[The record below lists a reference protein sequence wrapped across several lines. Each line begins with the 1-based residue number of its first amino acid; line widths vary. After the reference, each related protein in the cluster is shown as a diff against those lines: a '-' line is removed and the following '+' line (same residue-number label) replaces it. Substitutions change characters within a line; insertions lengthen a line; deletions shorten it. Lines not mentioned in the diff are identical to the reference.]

1 MTPALH
7 ALLHAENPTSAPTY
21 RPLQFRLSVAGDRR
35 ALEELLRSQPGIRVS
50 DTLLTQLRDLI
61 RSRHPSRKIAPLD
74 LDSLAREHLRSTP
87 AEEYGLWFYYP
98 WSMYLVHLL
107 GESEFVELRTNRNRY
122 KINLEEQAELA
133 RKRIGVVGLSVGQ
146 SVALTL
152 ALERSFGELRL
163 ADFDTLDL
171 SNLNRIRAGVHN
183 LNLPKV
189 YITAR
194 EIAEIDPYLSVTCFA
209 DGVSE
214 ANCDAFL
221 VENSP
226 LDVLVEECD
235 SVDIKILL
243 RQRARMHRIPVVMD
257 TSDRGMI
264 DVERFD
270 QEPERAIFHGRVGDI
285 GPSSLRGLTNEQ
297 KIPYILQILGV
308 DTLSARLRA
317 SLIEV
322 EQSIS
327 TWPQLA
333 SAVAHGGAGAADV
346 VRRICLGDSVASGR
360 YYVDL
365 DALIPSA
372 RASRSESVEK
382 ETLASR
388 PLAIQ
393 LKDMRS
399 AIRALPRTKAGEG
412 FVLTPD
418 MARRL
423 VSDAVQAPS
432 GGNCQPW
439 KWLSDKD
446 QLFLFHDRSR
456 AYTPFDPD
464 CLGGLVGLGAAA
476 ENLILSAH
484 ASGLQVV
491 SDVFP
496 SKGTPE
502 LVARFRFS
510 RNSHAL
516 AERSWRDELHSMVGV
531 RRTNRKLCKRRPLNP
546 DDQDA
551 LTAAARSI
559 PDAEVHW
566 LLRDEE
572 LDECGRLLGIGDRLL
587 FLTESL
593 NRFLVSEIRWTR
605 QEADNTRDGICLE
618 SLELSPVDQA
628 GFQLCRDWPTL
639 DLVRRMGGGHGLE
652 KLSSKALAGASAV
665 GLITMPHRNAP
676 AYFWGGRAVERLW
689 LTAAQRQLALHPMTA
704 LAYMLSQHRA
714 GVSRALDVDTQKTL
728 HELILRYERL
738 FFISEEEAA
747 VFLFRLSYAEET
759 TQRSLRRY
767 LDEVLV
773 IV

>member
-1 MTPALH
+1 MTTTLH
-7 ALLHAENPTSAPTY
+7 ALLHPENYATAQTY
-21 RPLQFRLSVAGDRR
+21 CPQQFRLSVAEDRR
-35 ALEELLRSQPGIRVS
+35 ALEELFRCRPGIAVF

-61 RSRHPSRKIAPLD
+61 RGRHPNRKIAPAE
-74 LDSLAREHLRSTP
+74 LDSLAEEHLGLTP

-98 WSMYLVHLL
+98 WSMRLAHLL
-107 GESEFVELRTNRNRY
+107 DESEFVELRTNRNRY
-122 KINLEEQAELA
+122 KITPEEQAELA

-163 ADFDTLDL
+163 ADFDSLDL

-194 EIAEIDPYLSVTCFA
+194 EIAEIDPYLKVTCFT

-226 LDVLVEECD
+226 LDALVEECD

-243 RQRARMHRIPVVMD
+243 RQRARLHRIPVVMD

-270 QEPERAIFHGRVGDI
+270 REPERAIFHGLVGDI

-308 DTLSARLRA
+308 DTLSTRLRA

-333 SAVAHGGAGAADV
+333 SAVAHGGAVAADV
-346 VRRICLGDSVASGR
+346 VRRICLGDPVASGR
-360 YYVDL
+360 YYADL
-365 DALIPSA
+365 DAIIPSGG
-372 RASRSESVEK
+372 ASPSASMEK
-382 ETLASR
+382 ETLAGR
-388 PLAIQ
+388 PPALQ
-393 LKDMRS
+393 LKDMHS
-399 AIRALPRTKAGEG
+399 AIAALSRPKAGEA
-412 FVLTPD
+412 FALAPD

-423 VSDAVQAPS
+423 VSEAIQAPS

-439 KWLSDKD
+439 KWLTDGD
-446 QLFLFHDRSR
+446 QLYMFHDRPRSF
-456 AYTPFDPD
+456 TPFDPD
-464 CLGGLVGLGAAA
+464 CMGGLVGLGAAA

-484 ASGLQVV
+484 AAGLQVV
-491 SDVFP
+491 SDLFP
-496 SKGTPE
+496 SKEVPA
-502 LVARFRFS
+502 LVARFWFTRDP
-510 RNSHAL
+510 HAL
-516 AERSWRDELHSMVGV
+516 AERSWRDELHSMIGV
-531 RRTNRKLCKRRPLNP
+531 RRTNRKLCPRRPLKP
-546 DDQDA
+546 GDLEA
-551 LTAAARSI
+551 LTTAVRSI
-559 PDAEVHW
+559 PDAEVRW

-572 LDECGRLLGIGDRLL
+572 LDECGRLLGMGDRLL

-593 NRFLVSEIRWTR
+593 NRFLMSEIRWTH
-605 QEADNTRDGICLE
+605 QEAIDTRDGIGLE
-618 SLELSPVDQA
+618 SLELSPADRA
-628 GFQLCRDWPTL
+628 GFQLCRNWATL
-639 DLVRRMGGGHGLE
+639 ELVSRVGGGHGLE
-652 KLSSKALAGASAV
+652 KASCKALAGASAV
-665 GLITMPHRNAP
+665 GLITMPHRNAV

-704 LAYMLSQHRA
+704 LAYMLSRHRT
-714 GVSRALDVDTQKTL
+714 GSSSGLDTETQKML
-728 HELILRYERL
+728 HELCPRYGRL
-738 FFISEEEAA
+738 FSVSEGEAD
-747 VFLFRLSYAEET
+747 VFLFRLSYAEDT
-759 TQRSLRRY
+759 TQQSLRRH
-767 LDEVLV
+767 LDDVLGTV
-773 IV
+773 

>member
-7 ALLHAENPTSAPTY
+7 ALLHAENPANAPTY
-21 RPLQFRLSVAGDRR
+21 RPQQFRLSIADDRR
-35 ALEELLRSQPGIRVS
+35 VLEELLRSRPGIRVC

-61 RSRHPSRKIAPLD
+61 RSRHPNRKIAAVE
-74 LDSLAREHLRSTP
+74 LDSLATEHLGSTP
-87 AEEYGLWFYYP
+87 VEEYGLWFYYP
-98 WSMYLVHLL
+98 WSMCLTHLL
-107 GESEFVELRTNRNRY
+107 GESEFLELRTNRNRY
-122 KINLEEQAELA
+122 KITPEEQAELG

-163 ADFDTLDL
+163 ADFDRLDL
-171 SNLNRIRAGVHN
+171 SNLNRIRASVHD
-183 LNLPKV
+183 LNMAKV

-194 EIAEIDPYLSVTCFA
+194 EIAEIDPYLSVTCFP

-235 SVDIKILL
+235 SLDIKILL
-243 RQRARMHRIPVVMD
+243 RQRARLHRIPVVME

-270 QEPERAIFHGRVGDI
+270 QDAERAVFHGLVGDI

-297 KIPYILQILGV
+297 KIPYILQIIGG
-308 DTLSARLRA
+308 DTMSARLRA

-322 EQSIS
+322 EQTIS

-333 SAVAHGGAGAADV
+333 SAVAHGGAAAAHV
-346 VRRICLGDSVASGR
+346 VRRICLGDPVPSGR
-360 YYVDL
+360 YYADL
-365 DALIPSA
+365 DALIPSG
-372 RASRSESVEK
+372 RASSSASVEK
-382 ETLASR
+382 EAPKGR
-388 PLAIQ
+388 PSAPQ
-393 LKDMRS
+393 LKDMIS
-399 AIRALPRTKAGEG
+399 AISALSRPKAGGG
-412 FVLTPD
+412 FALAPD

-439 KWLSDKD
+439 KWLNEAD
-446 QLFLFHDRSR
+446 QLYLFQDRSR

-484 ASGLQVV
+484 AAGLHVV
-491 SDVFP
+491 CEVFP
-496 SKGTPE
+496 SEEIPE

-510 RNSHAL
+510 RNPHAL

-531 RRTNRKLCKRRPLNP
+531 RRTNRKLCPRRPLKP
-546 DDQDA
+546 GDLDA
-551 LTAAARSI
+551 LTAAVRSI
-559 PDAEVHW
+559 RDAEVHW

-593 NRFLVSEIRWTR
+593 NRFLVNEIRWTR
-605 QEADNTRDGICLE
+605 QEADDTRDGICLE
-618 SLELSPVDQA
+618 SLELSPADRA
-628 GFQLCRDWPTL
+628 GFELCRDWAAL
-639 DLVRRMGGGHGLE
+639 DLVRRIDGGRSLE
-652 KLSSKALAGASAV
+652 KASSKALAGTSAV
-665 GLITMPHRNAP
+665 GLITMPRTTPA
-676 AYFWGGRAVERLW
+676 AYFWGGRAVERAW

-704 LAYMLSQHRA
+704 LAYMLSRRSV
-714 GVSRALDVDTQKTL
+714 GRGSDLDADTEKTL
-728 HELILRYERL
+728 HELSPRYKRL
-738 FFISEEEAA
+738 FPVSDGGAQ

-759 TQRSLRRY
+759 TRRSLRRH
-767 LDEVLV
+767 LDDVLV

>member
-7 ALLHAENPTSAPTY
+7 ALLHAENPANTPTY
-21 RPLQFRLSVAGDRR
+21 RAQQFRLSIADDRR
-35 ALEELLRSQPGIRVS
+35 VLEELLRSRPGIRVC

-61 RSRHPSRKIAPLD
+61 RSRHPNRKIAPPD
-74 LDSLAREHLRSTP
+74 LDSLAREHLGSTP
-87 AEEYGLWFYYP
+87 VEEYGLWFYYP
-98 WSMYLVHLL
+98 WSMRLAHVL

-122 KINLEEQAELA
+122 KITPEEQAELA

-163 ADFDTLDL
+163 ADFDRLDL
-171 SNLNRIRAGVHN
+171 SNLNRIRAGVHD

-194 EIAEIDPYLSVTCFA
+194 EIAEIDPYLSVTCFP

-235 SVDIKILL
+235 SLDIKILL
-243 RQRARMHRIPVVMD
+243 RRRARLHRIPVVMD

-270 QEPERAIFHGRVGDI
+270 QEPQRAVFHGLVGDI
-285 GPSSLRGLTNEQ
+285 GPSNLCGLTNEQ
-297 KIPYILQILGV
+297 KIPYILQIIGG
-308 DTLSARLRA
+308 DTMSARLRA

-333 SAVAHGGAGAADV
+333 SAVAHGGAAAAHV
-346 VRRICLGDSVASGR
+346 VRRICLGDPVASGR
-360 YYVDL
+360 YYADL
-365 DALIPSA
+365 DALVPSGTTPLSTSA
-372 RASRSESVEK
+372 EK
-382 ETLASR
+382 ETLAGR
-388 PLAIQ
+388 PSALQ
-393 LKDMRS
+393 LKDMIS
-399 AIRALPRTKAGEG
+399 AISALSRPKSDGE
-412 FVLTPD
+412 FALAPD

-439 KWLSDKD
+439 KWLSDTD
-446 QLFLFHDRSR
+446 QLYLFHDRSR

-484 ASGLQVV
+484 AAGLQVV

-496 SKGTPE
+496 NKEIPE
-502 LVARFRFS
+502 LVATFRFS
-510 RNSHAL
+510 RNPHAL
-516 AERSWRDELHSMVGV
+516 AERSWRDELHAMVGV
-531 RRTNRKLCKRRPLNP
+531 RRTNRKLCPRRPLKP
-546 DDQDA
+546 GDLDA
-551 LTAAARSI
+551 LTAAVRSI
-559 PDAEVHW
+559 PDAEVRW

-572 LDECGRLLGIGDRLL
+572 FDECGRLLGICDRLL

-593 NRFLVSEIRWTR
+593 NRFLVNEIRWTR
-605 QEADNTRDGICLE
+605 QEADDTRDGICLE
-618 SLELSPVDQA
+618 SLELSPGDRA
-628 GFQLCRDWPTL
+628 GFQLCRDWATL
-639 DLVRRMGGGHGLE
+639 DVVRRIGGGHGLE
-652 KLSSKALAGASAV
+652 RTSCKALAGASAV
-665 GLITMPHRNAP
+665 GLITMPRRSVA
-676 AYFWGGRAVERLW
+676 AYFWGGRAVERVW
-689 LTAAQRQLALHPMTA
+689 LTAAERQLALHPMTA
-704 LAYMLSQHRA
+704 LTYMLSRRGA
-714 GVSRALDVDTQKTL
+714 GGRSDLDADAQKTL
-728 HELILRYERL
+728 HELCPRYKRL
-738 FFISEEEAA
+738 FPVSDGGAEI
-747 VFLFRLSYAEET
+747 FLFRLSYAEET
-759 TQRSLRRY
+759 TQRSLRRH
-767 LDEVLV
+767 LDDVLV